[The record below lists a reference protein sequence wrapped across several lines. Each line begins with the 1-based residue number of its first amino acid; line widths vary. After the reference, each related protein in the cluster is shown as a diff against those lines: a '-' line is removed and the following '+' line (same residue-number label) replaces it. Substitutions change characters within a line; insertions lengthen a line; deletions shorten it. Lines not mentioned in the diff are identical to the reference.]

1 MDDITKLDIY
11 EFLGISE
18 NATDSEVK
26 KGFRAKALTCHPDKN
41 PDDPKAAEQFHRYSR
56 AAEVLLDPA
65 ARQAYDRLLKGRKER
80 QARNQTLDGTRKRLK
95 EELEARERAARSE
108 GAEEVDQAAKLV
120 QQIERLRRQGCKQ
133 LEEENE
139 QLRQQILRERSF
151 GTSAGPPADHKCVD
165 ARVKVSW
172 KGAAGPVHPDRVK
185 SLFQRFGS
193 MREFIVSS
201 KGASALI
208 VYEDSESVVR
218 ATTSAMTAG
227 FVIQA
232 LSPVT
237 VTKDSTFS
245 SLQKRSENYE
255 QSVLQKLRQK
265 AEEQKRSAS

>member
-11 EFLGISE
+11 EFLGIAE
-18 NATDSEVK
+18 TATDAEVK

-65 ARQAYDRLLKGRKER
+65 ARHAYDRLLKGRKER

-108 GAEEVDQAAKLV
+108 GAEEVDQAAKLL
-120 QQIERLRRQGCKQ
+120 QQIERLRRQGSKQ

-151 GTSAGPPADHKCVD
+151 GPPADQKCSD

-185 SLFQRFGS
+185 NLFQRFGS

-208 VYEDSESVVR
+208 VYEDCESVVR

-237 VTKDSTFS
+237 VTKDPTFS